1 MYSELEREGLL
12 ASIGLNSDGR
22 VVLVEAKPL
31 YLAGRGWASTPTRE
45 QEESIL
51 ARFFTASRE
60 ILDGCYKREFYND
73 VGEDF
78 LQTHWRDLRL
88 AFSRAGIRGV
98 LSKVARLRKGHFRT
112 LLHSTFRTGRTN

>member
-1 MYSELEREGLL
+1 MYTELEREGLL
-12 ASIGLNSDGR
+12 ASIGLNSEGR

-60 ILDGCYKREFYND
+60 ILDGSYQREFYKD
-73 VGEDF
+73 VGENF
-78 LQTHWRDLRL
+78 FETHWRDLRL

-98 LSKVARLRKGHFRT
+98 LSKAARLRKGHFRA
-112 LLHSTFRTGRTN
+112 LLHSTVRSGRS